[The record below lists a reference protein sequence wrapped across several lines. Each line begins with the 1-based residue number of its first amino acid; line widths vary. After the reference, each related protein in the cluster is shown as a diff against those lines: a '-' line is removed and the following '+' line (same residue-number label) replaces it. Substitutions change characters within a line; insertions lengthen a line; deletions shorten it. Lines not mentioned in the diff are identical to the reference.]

1 MTKLDISSQEG
12 SVTLFV
18 LIAVLFFSIILLGVY
33 NKNMN
38 NLQTQSSDVARIQEA
53 YDKNANEL
61 YEQTVQK
68 FENENWFYNNV

>member
-1 MTKLDISSQEG
+1 MTKLNMNSQKG

-38 NLQTQSSDVARIQEA
+38 NLQTQSSDVARIQKA

-61 YEQTVQK
+61 YEQAIQK
-68 FENENWFYNNV
+68 NDTQN

>member
-68 FENENWFYNNV
+68 FENEN

>member
-1 MTKLDISSQEG
+1 MRKLNLNSQKG

-38 NLQTQSSDVARIQEA
+38 NLQTQTSDVTRIQEA
-53 YDKNANEL
+53 YDRDANEL
-61 YEQTVQK
+61 YDQTVQK
-68 FENENWFYNNV
+68 FEGKE